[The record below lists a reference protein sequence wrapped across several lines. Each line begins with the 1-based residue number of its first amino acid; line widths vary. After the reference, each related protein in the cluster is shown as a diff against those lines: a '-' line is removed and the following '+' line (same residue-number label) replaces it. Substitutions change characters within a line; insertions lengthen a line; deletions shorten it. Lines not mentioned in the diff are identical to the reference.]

1 MIDANQS
8 PTERPYQICTVTVM
22 DTTDPDI
29 RFDGEGVCN
38 YVGEYRAFEA
48 TLPGA
53 EERQRLLEERIA
65 RIKQQ
70 GKGREYDCVLGLSG
84 GVDSSYMAYLAK
96 QFELRPLVVH
106 FDNGWNSEL
115 AVKNIEEL
123 VTRLG
128 FDLQTLVMEWEEFRD
143 LQRSYFLASVIDIEV
158 PTDQM
163 ILGTVNR
170 LAAKHRIRTV
180 LTGTNHAT
188 EWLLPRSWIYRK
200 ADAVNMR
207 AIHERFGTVPLKRS
221 PTFGVRDRL
230 LYTYLRGIR
239 SFEILDHVEYGKA
252 KAKSLLMEKLGW
264 RDYGGKH
271 YESVFTR
278 FYQGHV
284 LPKKFGVDKRR
295 AHLSNLILS
304 GEITREEALAELEQ
318 PTYDPDLQQQDLQ
331 YVSKKLGFTVEEM
344 EEILAQDPI
353 PHEAYGTD
361 EAQQAS
367 LMRWVTRVSK
377 LRNFAL
383 RR

>member
-1 MIDANQS
+1 MIEANRG
-8 PTERPYQICTVTVM
+8 PVERPYQICTVTVM

-29 RFDGEGVCN
+29 RFDGAGVCN
-38 YVGEYRAFEA
+38 YVAEYRAFKA
-48 TLPGA
+48 ALPGA
-53 EERQRLLEERIA
+53 EERQLLLEERIA
-65 RIKQQ
+65 RIKQL
-70 GKGREYDCVLGLSG
+70 GEGRDYDCVLGLSG

-96 QFELRPLVVH
+96 QYELRPLVVH

-128 FDLQTLVMEWEEFRD
+128 FDLQTLVMDWEEFRD

-163 ILGTVNR
+163 ILGTVHR
-170 LAAKHRIRTV
+170 LAAKHRIRTI

-188 EWLLPRSWIYRK
+188 EWLLPKSWIYRK

-207 AIHERFGTVPLKRS
+207 AIHARFGTIPLERS
-221 PTFGVRDRL
+221 PTFGVRDQL

-239 SFEILDHVEYGKA
+239 SFAILDHVEYGKA
-252 KAKSLLMEKLGW
+252 RAKSLLMEQLGW

-284 LPKKFGVDKRR
+284 LPRKFGVDKRR

-304 GEITREEALAELEQ
+304 GEITRDEALDELEQ
-318 PTYDPDLQQQDLQ
+318 PTYDPGLQQQDLQ

-344 EEILAQDPI
+344 GEILQRDPI

-361 EAQQAS
+361 EALQAS

-377 LRNFAL
+377 LRNAIL
-383 RR
+383 GR

>member
-1 MIDANQS
+1 MIDAKQN
-8 PTERPYQICTVTVM
+8 PAKRPYQICTVTVM

-29 RFDGEGVCN
+29 RFDGNGVCH
-38 YVGEYRAFEA
+38 YVGEYRAFVA
-48 TLPGA
+48 SLPGE

-65 RIKQQ
+65 AIKQL

-96 QFELRPLVVH
+96 QYDLRPLVVH

-128 FDLQTLVMEWEEFRD
+128 FDLQTLVMDWEEFRD
-143 LQRSYFLASVIDIEV
+143 LQRSYFLASVVDIEV

-163 ILGTVNR
+163 ILGTVHR
-170 LAAKHRIRTV
+170 LAAKHKIRTI

-207 AIHERFGTVPLKRS
+207 AIHARFGTVPLKRS

-239 SFEILDHVEYGKA
+239 SFAILDHVDYGKA
-252 KAKSLLMEKLGW
+252 KAKSLLMGELGW

-278 FYQGHV
+278 FYQGYV
-284 LPKKFGVDKRR
+284 LPRKFGVDKRR

-318 PTYDPDLQQQDLQ
+318 PTYDPTLQHEDLQ

-344 EEILAQDPI
+344 QTILAAPPVQ
-353 PHEAYGTD
+353 HEAYGTD
-361 EAQQAS
+361 ESQQAA
-367 LMRWVTRVSK
+367 LMRWVTRASRM
-377 LRNFAL
+377 RNLVF